1 MNANEDEKNRFD
13 QTSAE
18 WINAEQARSN
28 HTLRA
33 RAAFDASVGHIDAD
47 TRRRL
52 RDARGDALQ
61 ASSKPHT
68 AAWALPLGAAFA
80 TALAL
85 VAFWPHASPPTSAP
99 IHATAGAA
107 IVAITPQPHGNSGIT
122 EDVNV
127 DNALA
132 DSLPGDGSEGADPEL
147 LGNLDFYGWLA
158 KQPALAR
165 SGG

>member
-1 MNANEDEKNRFD
+1 MTAKEFEKNPIE
-13 QTSAE
+13 QTDA
-18 WINAEQARSN
+18 AEQAR
-28 HTLRA
+28 TRA
-33 RAAFDASVGHIDAD
+33 VFDASLAHIDAD

-61 ASSKPHT
+61 ASSKPRP

-85 VAFWPHASPPTSAP
+85 VAFWPHASPPISAP

-107 IVAITPQPHGNSGIT
+107 IVAVTPQPHGNFGIT
-122 EDVNV
+122 EDANV

-158 KQPALAR
+158 KQPVLAR

>member
-1 MNANEDEKNRFD
+1 MTANEFEKNPIE
-13 QTSAE
+13 QT
-18 WINAEQARSN
+18 NAAAQARV
-28 HTLRA
+28 RA
-33 RAAFDASVGHIDAD
+33 VFDASLAHIDAD

-61 ASSKPHT
+61 ASSKQRSP
-68 AAWALPLGAAFA
+68 AWALPLGAAFA

-85 VAFWPHASPPTSAP
+85 VAFWPHASPPTPAP

-107 IVAITPQPHGNSGIT
+107 IVAITPQSHGNSGIT
-122 EDVNV
+122 EDANV

-147 LGNLDFYGWLA
+147 LGNLDFYNWLA
-158 KQPALAR
+158 KQPVLAR